1 MVTDQYVDIRPDGCY
16 CNFALLGTLK
26 NMSVM
31 GELYIAAAKLSPKKP
46 AAQPVNRKLDFI
58 DKNHVRHFKPLTSSV
73 GEYLAN
79 NSYNREMLNDMIPC
93 VDLVIAYTPG
103 HNIKLAFKI
112 ANQEEIRDLA
122 EDYLED
128 LLEEQ
133 SAFIASYAP
142 EELPKLEGAEVRTF
156 GNYTVY
162 AIADDRDRALIF
174 ETVEKA
180 LRKK

>member
-1 MVTDQYVDIRPDGCY
+1 MDTVIEQV
-16 CNFALLGTLK
+16 
-26 NMSVM
+26 
-31 GELYIAAAKLSPKKP
+31 
-46 AAQPVNRKLDFI
+46 PVNFGYETYGDDHLRYYFEDTKLHDDVCLRYSALSEDINEIGIF
-58 DKNHVRHFKPLTSSV
+58 HTATRH
-73 GEYLAN
+73 
-79 NSYNREMLNDMIPC
+79 D
-93 VDLVIAYTPG
+93 
-103 HNIKLAFKI
+103 
-112 ANQEEIRDLA
+112 QEEIRDLA